1 MPETA
6 AARTEIGFVDLKSE
20 FREIQEPV
28 MRNLERVLQQAA
40 FIMGGNVSAFEQAFA
55 SYSGVKHAIGVAN
68 GTDALTL
75 ALKATGLQPGDEA
88 LVPVNTFIATAEAV
102 VHCGARPVFVDMD
115 PRTYHLDFEQA
126 VNKITPRT
134 KVVLPVHL
142 YGQPVDMDRVMKF
155 AWDYGLTVVEDAAQA
170 HGAQYKKKKTGSFGL
185 AGCFSFYPSKNLGCY
200 GDGGAI
206 VTNDDGLAMKLRK
219 LREHGGIR
227 KYQHDLVGYNSR
239 LDTVQAAVLQ
249 IKLRHLDEWNRRRRE
264 FARLYGQLLADVPG
278 VLPPQESNDVSHVYH
293 LYVIQVAGGLR
304 RELQSYLR
312 EQGIQT
318 GIHYPLP
325 LHLTPAFSF
334 LGHRKGDFPHAEEA
348 APKLLSLP
356 MHPYLQPSQIEYV
369 ASQISQFI
377 RKILAKTPPAVTG
390 ARKVE

>member
-1 MPETA
+1 MPQTA
-6 AARTEIGFVDLKSE
+6 ATRTEIAFVDLKSE

-28 MRNLERVLQQAA
+28 MRNLERVLQQAV
-40 FIMGGNVSAFEQAFA
+40 FIMGGDVSAFEQAFA
-55 SYSGVKHAIGVAN
+55 SYCEVKHAVGVAN

-75 ALKATGLQPGDEA
+75 ALRATGLQPGDEA

-115 PRTYHLDFEQA
+115 PRTYHLDFEEA

-142 YGQPVDMDRVMKF
+142 YGQPVDMDRVMKL
-155 AWDYGLTVVEDAAQA
+155 ARGYGLTVVEDAAQA
-170 HGAQYKKKKTGSFGL
+170 HGAQYKQKKTGAFGL

-206 VTNDDGLAMKLRK
+206 VTNDDNLAMKLRK

-239 LDTVQAAVLQ
+239 LDTMQAAVLL
-249 IKLRHLDEWNRRRRE
+249 IKLHHLDEWNRRRRD
-264 FARLYGQLLADVPG
+264 FARLYSQLLADVPG
-278 VLPPQESNDVSHVYH
+278 VLLPQESNDVSHVYH

-304 RELQSYLR
+304 QELQSYLR

-334 LGHRKGDFPHAEEA
+334 LGHRKGDFPRAEEG

-356 MHPYLQPSQIEYV
+356 MHPFLQPSQIEYV
-369 ASQISQFI
+369 ASRISQFM
-377 RKILAKTPPAVTG
+377 RKALAKTPPAVTG